1 MKKKQIMKKND
12 RIMKKKWIMK
22 KDDRIMKKLKDF
34 EKR

>member
-1 MKKKQIMKKND
+1 MKKND